1 MWITYLWCYYIENN
15 KCAAYD
21 MILYVLYRLVS
32 KRQTELAGSMMS
44 VFMTAGLSIGSAVSL
59 SLVLAIKNL

>member
-1 MWITYLWCYYIENN
+1 
-15 KCAAYD
+15 
-21 MILYVLYRLVS
+21 MILDVLYRLVS